1 MNIYIFKLNLQLFI
15 YLFDHMLPDR
25 IYVYVYS
32 MYMF

>member
-1 MNIYIFKLNLQLFI
+1 LNLQLFI

-32 MYMF
+32 MYIF